1 MTAGT
6 VQPLYRVFCPDCFWM
21 GDRPKPTRRK
31 PTRRRP
37 TRRKPTARRC
47 PWCGRP
53 GEQLE
58 TWWQVGRA
66 SDSIVYL
73 LHFHWPAGVV
83 RDPADRDWLVF
94 PDGRR
99 VRFHA
104 DHYLGATC
112 DWPRREGEHLS
123 GRGAKVVAA
132 AIALGAE
139 PRLVRT
145 WRVPLAFE
153 QQLRSAPSDS
163 PQSDNGQRF
172 GAPRSLRPLCPE
184 PGCAG
189 EAAWRHYPEAKIQAD
204 YRQLREK
211 AKAKKEERRAWVEHC
226 AQLKADGTWDAA
238 RAWDEAFPHLAHG
251 SDASA
256 QPSPLEVGHA
266 AR

>member
-21 GDRPKPTRRK
+21 GDRRKPTRRK
-31 PTRRRP
+31 P

-47 PWCGRP
+47 PGCGGP
-53 GEQLE
+53 GKQLE

-66 SDSIVYL
+66 RDSVVYL
-73 LHFHWPAGVV
+73 LHFVWPEGVV
-83 RDPADRDWLVF
+83 RDPADRNWLVF

-99 VRFHA
+99 VLFHA

-112 DWPRREGEHLS
+112 DWSRRKGEHLS
-123 GRGAKVVAA
+123 SRGAKLVAA

-153 QQLRSAPSDS
+153 KRLRRPKPSSS
-163 PQSDNGQRF
+163 PQSINGQRF
-172 GAPRSLRPLCPE
+172 GSPRTLRPLCPE
-184 PGCAG
+184 PECAG
-189 EAAWRHYPEAKIQAD
+189 HRAWGRYSEAKIQAY

-211 AKAKKEERRAWVEHC
+211 AKTKKQARRAWDEHC
-226 AQLKADGTWDAA
+226 AQLNTAGVWDADKEWNA
-238 RAWDEAFPHLAHG
+238 AFPDLAYP
-251 SDASA
+251 DAT
-256 QPSPLEVGHA
+256 A
-266 AR
+266 AHV